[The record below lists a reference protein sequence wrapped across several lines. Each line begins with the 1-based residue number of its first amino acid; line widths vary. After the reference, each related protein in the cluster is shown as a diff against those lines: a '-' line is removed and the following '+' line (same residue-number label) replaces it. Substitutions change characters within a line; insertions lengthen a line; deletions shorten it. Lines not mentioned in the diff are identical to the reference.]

1 MADWKELFTGTDLSG
16 WSGRD
21 GAEHTWGVAGD
32 VALDETDPALF
43 TVKPGTGVFYNGA
56 TGRTAD
62 LISTISHGDCEMHI
76 EFVVPKGSNSG
87 VYVMGRYEIQV
98 FDSQHFPVIG
108 VVPGCCETILFQ
120 PSKPN
125 GFIEVRHRHDLRIWG
140 IQIPQNILVANGAK
154 TDETHA

>member
-98 FDSQHFPVIG
+98 FDSWGATDLKYSACGAMVVSARLPLT
-108 VVPGCCETILFQ
+108 VPG
-120 PSKPN
+120 SGKSN
-125 GFIEVRHRHDLRIWG
+125 SS
-140 IQIPQNILVANGAK
+140 NK
-154 TDETHA
+154 S